1 MAASSAA
8 AAATSCSISRPVFF
22 EPFKLSADSSLLCPA
37 LGGLRTSH
45 RRLFTLPRRRILPVV
60 ISCLAS
66 NSIPANLG
74 ILFLTYTKKETFPS
88 FDDLVENSD
97 KPVLVDF
104 YATWCGPCQFMV
116 PILDEVSTELKDKL
130 VVVKVDTEK
139 YPDIANRYGV
149 EALPTFIIFRD
160 GKPCDRFVS
169 KNDGKKSC
177 LIYFFLPST

>member
-22 EPFKLSADSSLLCPA
+22 EPFKLSADRSLLCPA

-60 ISCLAS
+60 KA
-66 NSIPANLG
+66 
-74 ILFLTYTKKETFPS
+74 KKETFPS

-160 GKPCDRFVS
+160 GKPCDRFEGALPA
-169 KNDGKKSC
+169 NQ
-177 LIYFFLPST
+177 LIRRIEDALQVAQ